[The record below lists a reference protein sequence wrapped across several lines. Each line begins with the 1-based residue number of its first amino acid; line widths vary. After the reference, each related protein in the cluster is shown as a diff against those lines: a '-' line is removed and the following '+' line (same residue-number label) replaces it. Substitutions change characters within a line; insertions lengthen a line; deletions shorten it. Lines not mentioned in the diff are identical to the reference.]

1 MQDLTRTVLE
11 DVARW
16 KHQGVIPA
24 TRPCCGQEHC
34 ICPNAPQPTSL
45 RDYAPDKTAYDKAL
59 NQAQP
64 TRLRIVTT
72 GPPNQPLCNGT
83 MTCSC
88 QACSIERASISPKG
102 PGPAAFRVRR
112 RAA

>member
-1 MQDLTRTVLE
+1 MQELTRTVLE

-24 TRPCCGQEHC
+24 TRPCCGQDYC
-34 ICPNAPQPTSL
+34 ICPDAQQLASL
-45 RDYAPDKTAYDKAL
+45 RDYARDQTAYDNAL

-64 TRLRIVTT
+64 TRLHVVTT
-72 GPPNQPLCNGT
+72 GPPNQPSCNGS

-88 QACSIERASISPKG
+88 QACSTERASISAKG
-102 PGPAAFRVRR
+102 AGPAAFRVRR